1 LRLVDDAVRECERNR
16 IFVHFV
22 RGGEVDQFVLFGKG
36 RHLTMSHALLG
47 TCPGSEYSIRVN

>member
-1 LRLVDDAVRECERNR
+1 VEVGLWRGQGVRKELEFRPLRE
-16 IFVHFV
+16 
-22 RGGEVDQFVLFGKG
+22 GGEVDRFVLFGKG